1 MTTKQFYLL
10 CLIGI
15 TFIGGMLMFLLWR
28 QIKLKSSENRGM
40 LFISLAMFSWTLVGI
55 YKFSDPPMPSL
66 INAINDRI
74 LSAFSNMFLLASL
87 PYFPNVFEDLKERFS
102 IFRKPDQ
109 WINSIFIFF
118 AIITVIFTLIDRSV
132 ESDPGRKAIIAVDS
146 LISTT
151 TILLI
156 SIALYQS
163 LSRFWS
169 DKVLKVFLAVMFIL
183 LISTQVILPMIAI
196 FPEIFRPFYLYALVL
211 LLLGLTFFNFV
222 SIAYFGMV
230 NMEMTAIADIE
241 YGKSKKAIYNPDALK
256 VGYDKQRKLYF
267 VRIGFISSVEPAKVK
282 EIEVSTSKLLQP
294 FANWVLFALARKHD
308 CKLSNQ
314 DLSTS
319 KFRMVEFW
327 NRDGEIKLTQEQV
340 FNNDRGF
347 FDLKIEISSISIEDP
362 EFLRSKFIIREA
374 VLKHEDNFEKL
385 AQRISA
391 EKSFSRASKQE
402 QLIQYLFDSMNS

>member
-15 TFIGGMLMFLLWR
+15 TFIGGMIMLLLWR

-55 YKFSDPPMPSL
+55 YKLSDPPMPSL

-74 LSAFSNMFLLASL
+74 LSAFSNLFLLASL
-87 PYFPNVFEDLKERFS
+87 PYFPNVFEDVKERFS
-102 IFRKPDQ
+102 IFRKPEQ

-132 ESDPGRKAIIAVDS
+132 DTDEGRKAIIAIDS
-146 LISTT
+146 LISTI
-151 TILLI
+151 TIVLV

-163 LSRFWS
+163 LARFWS
-169 DKVLKVFLAVMFIL
+169 DKILKGFLAIMFIL
-183 LISTQVILPMIAI
+183 LISTQVILPLIAI
-196 FPEIFRPFYLYALVL
+196 FPEIFKPYYMFALVI

-222 SIAYFGMV
+222 SVAYFGMV

-241 YGKSKKAIYNPDALK
+241 EGRSKKTVYTPDHLT
-256 VGYDKQRKLYF
+256 VGFDQQRKLYF
-267 VRIGFISSVEPAKVK
+267 VRIAFGSSSEPDKFK
-282 EIEVSTSKLLQP
+282 EVEVSSSKLLQP

-308 CKLSNQ
+308 FKLSHQ

-327 NRDGEIKLTQEQV
+327 NKDAEVKLTQEQL

-347 FDLKIEISSISIEDP
+347 FDLKMDISKVSVVDP
-362 EFLRSKFIIREA
+362 TFLRSKFIIREA
-374 VLKHEDNFEKL
+374 VLKHEDNFKPLADRIPSEKTL
-385 AQRISA
+385 
-391 EKSFSRASKQE
+391 SRAAKQD
-402 QLIQYLFDSMNS
+402 QLIDLTFDIKG

>member
-15 TFIGGMLMFLLWR
+15 TFIGGMLMLLLWR

-55 YKFSDPPMPSL
+55 YKLSDPPMPSL

-74 LSAFSNMFLLASL
+74 LSAFSNLFLLASL
-87 PYFPNVFEDLKERFS
+87 PYFPNVFEGLKERFS
-102 IFRKPDQ
+102 VFRKPEQ
-109 WINSIFIFF
+109 WVNSIFIFF
-118 AIITVIFTLIDRSV
+118 AIVTVIFTLIDRSV
-132 ESDPGRKAIIAVDS
+132 DSDSGRKAIIAVDS

-151 TILLI
+151 TIILI
-156 SIALYQS
+156 SITLYQS
-163 LSRFWS
+163 LTRFWS
-169 DKVLKVFLAVMFIL
+169 DKILKGFLVIMFAL
-183 LISTQVILPMIAI
+183 LISTQVVLPMIAI

-211 LLLGLTFFNFV
+211 LLLGLTFFNFASV
-222 SIAYFGMV
+222 AYFGMV

-241 YGKSKKAIYNPDALK
+241 DDKSKKVIYSPEQLS
-256 VGYDKQRKLYF
+256 VGFDQQRKIYF
-267 VRIGFISSVEPAKVK
+267 VRIGFVSLSDLGKVR

-294 FANWVLFALARKHD
+294 FANWVLFALAKKHD
-308 CKLSNQ
+308 CKLSQQ

-327 NRDGEIKLTQEQV
+327 NKDGEIKLTQDQL

-347 FDLKIEISSISIEDP
+347 FDLKLDATKIRIEDP
-362 EFLRSKFIIREA
+362 AFLRSKFIIREA
-374 VLKHEDNFEKL
+374 VLKHEDNFKSLPDRIPSEKVL
-385 AQRISA
+385 
-391 EKSFSRASKQE
+391 SRAAKQDK
-402 QLIQYLFDSMNS
+402 LIDFCFDISN

>member
-241 YGKSKKAIYNPDALK
+241 YGRSKKAIYNPDALK

>member
-15 TFIGGMLMFLLWR
+15 TFIGGMIMLLLWR

-55 YKFSDPPMPSL
+55 YKLSDPPMPSL

-74 LSAFSNMFLLASL
+74 LSAFSNLFLLASL
-87 PYFPNVFEDLKERFS
+87 PYFPNIFEGLKERFS
-102 IFRKPDQ
+102 VFRKPEQ

-118 AIITVIFTLIDRSV
+118 AIVTVIFTLIDRSID
-132 ESDPGRKAIIAVDS
+132 SDAGRKAIIAIDS

-151 TILLI
+151 TIILI

-163 LSRFWS
+163 LTRFWS
-169 DKVLKVFLAVMFIL
+169 DKILKGFLVIMFVL

-211 LLLGLTFFNFV
+211 LLLGLTFFNFASV
-222 SIAYFGMV
+222 AYFGMV

-241 YGKSKKAIYNPDALK
+241 DDKSKKVIYSPEQLS
-256 VGYDKQRKLYF
+256 VGFDQQRKIYF
-267 VRIGFISSVEPAKVK
+267 VRIGFVSSEVPGIIR
-282 EIEVSTSKLLQP
+282 EIEVITPKLLQP
-294 FANWVLFALARKHD
+294 FANWVLFALAKKHD
-308 CKLSNQ
+308 CKLSQQ

-327 NRDGEIKLTQEQV
+327 NKDGEIKLTQDQL
-340 FNNDRGF
+340 FNNDGGF
-347 FDLKIEISSISIEDP
+347 FDLKLDATKIRIEDP
-362 EFLRSKFIIREA
+362 AFLRSKFIIREA
-374 VLKHEDNFEKL
+374 VLKHEDNFKSITDRLPSEK
-385 AQRISA
+385 AV
-391 EKSFSRASKQE
+391 SRAAKQDH
-402 QLIQYLFDSMNS
+402 LIELFFDLSN

>member
-15 TFIGGMLMFLLWR
+15 TFIGGMLMLLLWR
-28 QIKLKSSENRGM
+28 QIKLKSTENRGM

-74 LSAFSNMFLLASL
+74 LSAFSNLFLLASL
-87 PYFPNVFEDLKERFS
+87 PYFPNVFEGLKERFS
-102 IFRKPDQ
+102 IFRKPEQ
-109 WINSIFIFF
+109 WVNGVFIFF

-132 ESDPGRKAIIAVDS
+132 DSDAGRKVIIAVDS

-151 TILLI
+151 TIILI

-169 DKVLKVFLAVMFIL
+169 DQVLKGFLVVMFVL

-196 FPEIFRPFYLYALVL
+196 FPEIFKPFYLYALVL
-211 LLLGLTFFNFV
+211 LLLGLTFFNFASV
-222 SIAYFGMV
+222 AYFGMV
-230 NMEMTAIADIE
+230 NMEMTAIANSEDE
-241 YGKSKKAIYNPDALK
+241 KEKKAVYTPDQLT

-267 VRIGFISSVEPAKVK
+267 LRIGFISSTDPGRLSEV
-282 EIEVSTSKLLQP
+282 EVSTAKLLQP

-308 CKLSNQ
+308 CKLSHQ

-327 NRDGEIKLTQEQV
+327 NKDGEIKLTQEQL

-347 FDLKIEISSISIEDP
+347 FDLKMDTSRISIEDP
-362 EFLRSKFIIREA
+362 AFLRSKFIIREA
-374 VLKHEDNFEKL
+374 VLKHEDNFKPLTDRFPSEK
-385 AQRISA
+385 AA
-391 EKSFSRASKQE
+391 SRAAKQDH
-402 QLIQYLFDSMNS
+402 LIDLFFDLRD

>member
-1 MTTKQFYLL
+1 
-10 CLIGI
+10 
-15 TFIGGMLMFLLWR
+15 MLMFLLWR

-132 ESDPGRKAIIAVDS
+132 ESDLGRKAIIAVDS